1 MEIAAGALLVALA
14 GSGSAFVMMRRRGS
28 RKV

>member
-1 MEIAAGALLVALA
+1 MEIAAGAMLVVLA
-14 GSGSAFVMMRRRGS
+14 GSGSAFVIMRRGS